1 MKDLYAGFMERLHW
15 VPEPSSREFMFQLL
29 PSIENMKL
37 MLQFNAQILYI
48 IAVEVSQKVSFL
60 NGSAKK
66 RNMICCKMYLRT
78 RQQRSYSY
86 WLHIA
91 CFPCSILHSLHLI
104 QKAMLFIQNFRD
116 HLRVGLFSSLPKYQ
130 LLKS

>member
-78 RQQRSYSY
+78 RQQRSCSYCLLSLFNFAFFTPDTESNVIYSE
-86 WLHIA
+86 
-91 CFPCSILHSLHLI
+91 FPGPSQGWPIFLTSKI
-104 QKAMLFIQNFRD
+104 S
-116 HLRVGLFSSLPKYQ
+116 VT
-130 LLKS
+130 